1 MLPVFLL
8 FIVAVETGFTWG
20 QVLVPPYTNLA
31 LGRKI
36 EASSTCGEL
45 NGQPIKEIFCQIAG
59 SSQYTPLNQY
69 SYSTGE
75 DDVSVFAEL
84 KMEKQSFVQGG
95 QMCDFCQS
103 NSSFAHPA
111 TNMVDG
117 RATWWQSP
125 PLSRGMQYNQVNISI
140 NLEQEFH
147 VAYVWIQ
154 MANSPRPGSWI
165 LERSVDDGKTYVPW
179 QYFAETPA
187 ECDRLFGRHT
197 LQPILED
204 DTVICTHEFSGIH
217 PMENAEYFYAIK
229 EIFMGGR
236 CVCNGHADTCD
247 ILDVRRSN
255 ILLCRCEHN
264 TCGDH
269 CEYCCPGFEQ
279 KMWQRS
285 KEGAEFMCEPC
296 NCHGHSEECVY
307 EKGLDRMHSSLD
319 IHGNY
324 EGGGRCLNCRDNT
337 EGINCNKCIFGYYRP
352 QMKWWNETDVC
363 QPCLCDLAKYTGDC
377 EDETARCI
385 CKPQFTGVNCDRCA
399 PGHYSPPECK
409 PCDCFLNG
417 TLDDTC
423 LPVNGHCPCK
433 NNYGGIFCQV
443 CAPGYTNL
451 TIGCISCK
459 CDERGSLHNN
469 CNESTSQCMCKTNFA
484 GLRCDSCAD
493 GYFGPLCEYCDCD
506 AVGTKNSICDK
517 ETGACLCKPG
527 FSSSRCDACDLNFY
541 GYPHCKEC
549 GCYEHGSQSAECDR
563 KSGDCPCYANFTGK
577 KCDRCAAG
585 FYDFPNCKPC
595 SCLAIGSKGMTC
607 DSNGQCYCKPNFQ
620 GERCDQCKTN
630 FYNFPICE
638 ECNCN
643 PKGVVAGFAGC
654 DKVEPGELCTC
665 KAHVTGRI
673 CDQCKSTYW
682 DLQYHHEDG
691 CVPCNCN
698 LAGTLSGLNECSNE
712 EGQCNCK
719 RHVIGHRCD
728 KCADGFF
735 QLELH
740 NQFGCQACNCDV
752 GGALGIGCD
761 VETGECRCRPR
772 ITGQKCDRPIE
783 NHYFPTLWHNKYEAE
798 DGISVEQNPVRFA
811 IDKSKFPN
819 YSWRG
824 YAVFSPIQED
834 ILLDIVI
841 SKASLYR
848 LLLHYVNPADVQID
862 VRVAIMPLFTHTQDV
877 EQRVRLNLP
886 ATLEPTTIAIN
897 PKRPFIL
904 NPGKWRI
911 KISTKQRLFLDYIV
925 LLPSEYYEGTML
937 KERIFEPC
945 QAFDSQNVTCLDL
958 LYPPLPIASRA
969 DVTENLLIMEE
980 QNDNSTLKVEKVKFL
995 QSLVKERLCGSA
1007 VPEDDYYVM
1016 LLEYYNAD
1024 PEIIP
1029 LTLEVRQFG
1038 QLLIRE
1044 NIVLKHC
1051 SYSSVLLDFIIKV
1064 FFYSITERHR
1074 NDLKASSLPKRS
1086 KTFCR
1091 EVVTSAAGVAPIH
1104 LKDEE
1109 LAITLIVESK
1119 HEFGLTAVNLVKM
1132 ENWDISY
1139 LQQVPVCIRKNGHCI
1154 SQWFPPVANGIL
1166 NEAES
1171 QMNANNSIS
1180 GEKLPFVIANPKEV
1194 QVIALDENMGTVE
1207 VSGVVPSHGHY
1218 VFIVHYFNPDNAFLI
1233 VDVTLQNG
1241 HLYHAELP
1249 FSYCPSVIG
1258 CRAVIREKERRDVIQ
1273 FFIDDKYTASFY
1285 FNESQKGPLYIDS
1298 IISLPFHSYSD
1309 TLLTPLLVD
1318 VSMEYI
1324 QECSLDN
1331 FRNDPSNV
1339 SEYCRQKIFSLTS
1352 EYNMAAFPCEC
1363 SSQGSI
1369 SFKCEEYGG
1378 KCSCRSN
1385 IIGRRCDR
1393 CAPGYYGFPDC
1404 IKCRCSDNHLCDEN
1418 TGQCFCPPHVE
1429 GKHCDS
1435 CVPHSFGYDP
1445 LIGCQLCG
1453 CQQNG
1458 SEAGQLQCDPD
1469 NGQCLCKANVG
1480 GRKCDKCLPGF
1491 YGFPHCYE
1499 CACEVKGT
1507 TEEICESTSA
1517 ACKCK
1522 VNFDEG
1528 AWKVYPNESALHS
1541 HGKVIYEAKNDN
1553 EDDIYFLAPVGS
1565 GHDFTTSYGL
1575 QLSFVILSNPRDDE
1589 TKMSSAPDVRLVG
1602 NNTILDFWARE
1613 QPANPRIPFSVEIK
1627 LLPENFMGPT
1637 GEPTTRDTLMMV
1649 LHDLDEL
1656 RIKAC
1661 YYASCKSAAIS
1672 ELQFEIARDDQ
1683 TTGDSYTASSVEICQ
1698 CPPPYTGLSC
1708 QQCSPGYYRVN
1719 NSRYLGS
1726 CVPCNCNGH
1735 SGSCDPITGICF
1747 DCEHDTFGDHC
1758 EFCRVGF
1765 YGNATKGGPYS
1776 CLPCACPYATDTNNF
1791 ATSCQVSETGMLESC
1806 FCKEGYT
1813 SDHCERC
1820 DVGYYGQPTA
1830 IGDSCHKCDC
1840 NNNND
1845 LGVDGSCHPMTG
1857 DCYLCLNH
1865 TDGPHCEHCKPWFY
1879 GDAVEAKN
1887 CTECACNQCGSSL
1900 CDNRSGRCEC
1910 LPNVEGENCDRC
1922 VTNAWGFSHCHGCD
1936 LCNCALASSSP
1947 QCNAESG
1954 QCSCMPGAAGQ
1965 MCEMSDLSM
1974 GTVCDVNTGQCHC
1987 QEGASGPRCDQC
1999 IPQYLRIPNF
2009 GCRLCDECVHSVVH
2023 DLDRLADSVD
2033 FVNETINNISTT
2045 AFTGTRL
2052 KRIHKKI
2059 DDLKPIIVNH
2069 MVSASDLDIE
2079 SLSSDVSDITG
2090 DVVGILVRANRSSET
2105 LSAMDSTVIGIINR
2119 TNIFPSDVFD
2129 RVEAAASIVDSL
2141 KNLVFSLGRDSSAV
2155 DRQKWLTDSTSLLQK
2170 IRDATNDEET
2180 QKRVEHANS
2189 EMQKLLNRIK
2199 ELKNEE
2205 NMMHA
2210 KYFNVRDQM
2219 NGLINNITEYRSF
2232 LHQVASSIKN
2242 TQQRVYNSDI
2252 RHINS
2257 VQAGVKAGEAKIR
2270 ETYTIISNLKATSET
2285 SIERLSNLNKMLRE
2299 IMTKVQNV
2307 FDRLSI
2313 MNDRDYHG
2321 LILSINKVIMYKV
2334 SLAYVL
2340 SLLQDEYRNKSK
2352 EMESEALFLSSL
2364 FDRTRTE
2371 ARNAVAVVNG
2381 YKELMEGLKTARNMT
2396 NQASLN
2402 ADHAKKFHEEG
2413 TVTLA
2418 KTLREQSADLL
2429 HSAIDLKQSSVN
2441 NVDGL
2446 KVAFVEKASELQFLI
2461 RKQKRIIESLHL
2473 KFSDEEVN
2481 AKLEHSLSS
2490 SKQAKTRINSTIF
2503 IFNRFKP
2510 DLAEVIDRSE
2520 KLIGSILISAND
2532 VDTAREQILKI
2543 KLGAHFEK
2551 GSILELPL
2559 PPRITRSAAYTNI
2572 EFFFRTANTSGLMLF
2587 FGNELGVAGTRA
2599 VPTDDYIAIEVE
2611 KGHLRVVVNLGETP
2625 TQLISDS
2632 FVADGSWRKVAV
2644 DRVGKTIKLRVSP
2657 PNSANYEEKK
2667 TKIIDGFKSVLN
2679 LHQKKSRLFIGGIV
2693 PGVNISPDVHNRDFS
2708 GDIED
2713 LRIHGETVGLWNA
2726 KKGSNYNVQALS
2738 FSGDGYSVHKLG
2750 IWNPRKQTIF
2760 SLTFQTYSP
2769 DGLLL
2774 YLGKERDFLSL
2785 ELQDGR
2791 VKLSFDFGSGV
2802 GRLTSTGKNYNDGRP
2817 HSVYAHRLERHARM
2831 QVDENDVSEGDSPGT
2846 MFELSLSDV
2855 FYLGGVPSDVSTR
2868 TTVVS
2873 FNGCI
2878 EHVKLDNRLMD
2889 LSKSST
2895 AKGVQPGCSARNVRV
2910 ISMVS
2915 ERSTATFT
2923 NFNAKKNYIELTLR
2937 FKTKRPSGILASVI
2951 SDEQEVLLQL
2961 RYQDGFILAEYG
2973 SDNKDVVQIEFRS
2986 VADGQWHYFAV
2997 IVKPKNIRLDVDDLY
3012 SSEIR
3017 RTITDNE
3024 VVGVPI
3030 IVQFG
3035 RSLDSDLHFEGC
3047 IGDATYNGQL
3057 LDFAEASVKEV
3068 SLTGCSFPEDI
3079 SVDMPLEQTTTNRPM
3094 NIAVHGT
3101 NSMQSLET
3109 EIAEQFTAENRISS
3123 GTSFHSIR
3131 KGIAR
3136 KPDECALLRRS
3147 YGDRSDSS
3155 GTRFGLTASS
3165 RLEFDRPP
3173 ASFDKNSIFSVQ
3185 LRATASNGIIM
3196 FTTNN
3201 KHTDYLALYL
3211 INGIIHFA
3219 YNSGSGQAVL
3229 KSKRSVMDDEWHTI
3243 RAEREGIAG
3252 TLYIDNVMEANGQSP
3267 PGTDAVDTQPP
3278 IYFGGL
3284 PSDLVSFASRI
3295 LPGAKSVFGG
3305 CLKDFKLNEMKFDVP
3320 PVEIGTV
3327 PCSQYIEEGLYF
3339 GENAGYA
3346 ILNKN
3351 LKV

>member
-1 MLPVFLL
+1 
-8 FIVAVETGFTWG
+8 
-20 QVLVPPYTNLA
+20 
-31 LGRKI
+31 
-36 EASSTCGEL
+36 
-45 NGQPIKEIFCQIAG
+45 
-59 SSQYTPLNQY
+59 
-69 SYSTGE
+69 
-75 DDVSVFAEL
+75 
-84 KMEKQSFVQGG
+84 
-95 QMCDFCQS
+95 
-103 NSSFAHPA
+103 
-111 TNMVDG
+111 
-117 RATWWQSP
+117 
-125 PLSRGMQYNQVNISI
+125 
-140 NLEQEFH
+140 
-147 VAYVWIQ
+147 
-154 MANSPRPGSWI
+154 
-165 LERSVDDGKTYVPW
+165 
-179 QYFAETPA
+179 
-187 ECDRLFGRHT
+187 
-197 LQPILED
+197 
-204 DTVICTHEFSGIH
+204 
-217 PMENAEYFYAIK
+217 
-229 EIFMGGR
+229 
-236 CVCNGHADTCD
+236 
-247 ILDVRRSN
+247 
-255 ILLCRCEHN
+255 
-264 TCGDH
+264 
-269 CEYCCPGFEQ
+269 
-279 KMWQRS
+279 
-285 KEGAEFMCEPC
+285 
-296 NCHGHSEECVY
+296 
-307 EKGLDRMHSSLD
+307 
-319 IHGNY
+319 
-324 EGGGRCLNCRDNT
+324 
-337 EGINCNKCIFGYYRP
+337 
-352 QMKWWNETDVC
+352 
-363 QPCLCDLAKYTGDC
+363 
-377 EDETARCI
+377 
-385 CKPQFTGVNCDRCA
+385 
-399 PGHYSPPECK
+399 
-409 PCDCFLNG
+409 
-417 TLDDTC
+417 
-423 LPVNGHCPCK
+423 
-433 NNYGGIFCQV
+433 
-443 CAPGYTNL
+443 
-451 TIGCISCK
+451 
-459 CDERGSLHNN
+459 
-469 CNESTSQCMCKTNFA
+469 
-484 GLRCDSCAD
+484 
-493 GYFGPLCEYCDCD
+493 
-506 AVGTKNSICDK
+506 
-517 ETGACLCKPG
+517 
-527 FSSSRCDACDLNFY
+527 
-541 GYPHCKEC
+541 
-549 GCYEHGSQSAECDR
+549 
-563 KSGDCPCYANFTGK
+563 
-577 KCDRCAAG
+577 
-585 FYDFPNCKPC
+585 
-595 SCLAIGSKGMTC
+595 
-607 DSNGQCYCKPNFQ
+607 
-620 GERCDQCKTN
+620 
-630 FYNFPICE
+630 
-638 ECNCN
+638 
-643 PKGVVAGFAGC
+643 
-654 DKVEPGELCTC
+654 
-665 KAHVTGRI
+665 
-673 CDQCKSTYW
+673 
-682 DLQYHHEDG
+682 
-691 CVPCNCN
+691 
-698 LAGTLSGLNECSNE
+698 
-712 EGQCNCK
+712 
-719 RHVIGHRCD
+719 
-728 KCADGFF
+728 
-735 QLELH
+735 
-740 NQFGCQACNCDV
+740 
-752 GGALGIGCD
+752 
-761 VETGECRCRPR
+761 
-772 ITGQKCDRPIE
+772 
-783 NHYFPTLWHNKYEAE
+783 
-798 DGISVEQNPVRFA
+798 
-811 IDKSKFPN
+811 
-819 YSWRG
+819 
-824 YAVFSPIQED
+824 
-834 ILLDIVI
+834 
-841 SKASLYR
+841 
-848 LLLHYVNPADVQID
+848 
-862 VRVAIMPLFTHTQDV
+862 
-877 EQRVRLNLP
+877 
-886 ATLEPTTIAIN
+886 
-897 PKRPFIL
+897 
-904 NPGKWRI
+904 
-911 KISTKQRLFLDYIV
+911 
-925 LLPSEYYEGTML
+925 
-937 KERIFEPC
+937 
-945 QAFDSQNVTCLDL
+945 
-958 LYPPLPIASRA
+958 
-969 DVTENLLIMEE
+969 
-980 QNDNSTLKVEKVKFL
+980 
-995 QSLVKERLCGSA
+995 
-1007 VPEDDYYVM
+1007 
-1016 LLEYYNAD
+1016 
-1024 PEIIP
+1024 
-1029 LTLEVRQFG
+1029 
-1038 QLLIRE
+1038 
-1044 NIVLKHC
+1044 
-1051 SYSSVLLDFIIKV
+1051 
-1064 FFYSITERHR
+1064 
-1074 NDLKASSLPKRS
+1074 
-1086 KTFCR
+1086 
-1091 EVVTSAAGVAPIH
+1091 
-1104 LKDEE
+1104 
-1109 LAITLIVESK
+1109 
-1119 HEFGLTAVNLVKM
+1119 
-1132 ENWDISY
+1132 
-1139 LQQVPVCIRKNGHCI
+1139 
-1154 SQWFPPVANGIL
+1154 
-1166 NEAES
+1166 
-1171 QMNANNSIS
+1171 
-1180 GEKLPFVIANPKEV
+1180 
-1194 QVIALDENMGTVE
+1194 
-1207 VSGVVPSHGHY
+1207 
-1218 VFIVHYFNPDNAFLI
+1218 
-1233 VDVTLQNG
+1233 
-1241 HLYHAELP
+1241 
-1249 FSYCPSVIG
+1249 
-1258 CRAVIREKERRDVIQ
+1258 
-1273 FFIDDKYTASFY
+1273 
-1285 FNESQKGPLYIDS
+1285 
-1298 IISLPFHSYSD
+1298 
-1309 TLLTPLLVD
+1309 
-1318 VSMEYI
+1318 
-1324 QECSLDN
+1324 
-1331 FRNDPSNV
+1331 
-1339 SEYCRQKIFSLTS
+1339 
-1352 EYNMAAFPCEC
+1352 
-1363 SSQGSI
+1363 
-1369 SFKCEEYGG
+1369 
-1378 KCSCRSN
+1378 
-1385 IIGRRCDR
+1385 
-1393 CAPGYYGFPDC
+1393 
-1404 IKCRCSDNHLCDEN
+1404 
-1418 TGQCFCPPHVE
+1418 
-1429 GKHCDS
+1429 
-1435 CVPHSFGYDP
+1435 
-1445 LIGCQLCG
+1445 
-1453 CQQNG
+1453 
-1458 SEAGQLQCDPD
+1458 
-1469 NGQCLCKANVG
+1469 
-1480 GRKCDKCLPGF
+1480 
-1491 YGFPHCYE
+1491 
-1499 CACEVKGT
+1499 
-1507 TEEICESTSA
+1507 
-1517 ACKCK
+1517 
-1522 VNFDEG
+1522 
-1528 AWKVYPNESALHS
+1528 
-1541 HGKVIYEAKNDN
+1541 
-1553 EDDIYFLAPVGS
+1553 
-1565 GHDFTTSYGL
+1565 
-1575 QLSFVILSNPRDDE
+1575 
-1589 TKMSSAPDVRLVG
+1589 
-1602 NNTILDFWARE
+1602 
-1613 QPANPRIPFSVEIK
+1613 
-1627 LLPENFMGPT
+1627 
-1637 GEPTTRDTLMMV
+1637 
-1649 LHDLDEL
+1649 
-1656 RIKAC
+1656 
-1661 YYASCKSAAIS
+1661 
-1672 ELQFEIARDDQ
+1672 
-1683 TTGDSYTASSVEICQ
+1683 
-1698 CPPPYTGLSC
+1698 
-1708 QQCSPGYYRVN
+1708 
-1719 NSRYLGS
+1719 
-1726 CVPCNCNGH
+1726 
-1735 SGSCDPITGICF
+1735 
-1747 DCEHDTFGDHC
+1747 
-1758 EFCRVGF
+1758 
-1765 YGNATKGGPYS
+1765 
-1776 CLPCACPYATDTNNF
+1776 
-1791 ATSCQVSETGMLESC
+1791 
-1806 FCKEGYT
+1806 
-1813 SDHCERC
+1813 
-1820 DVGYYGQPTA
+1820 
-1830 IGDSCHKCDC
+1830 
-1840 NNNND
+1840 
-1845 LGVDGSCHPMTG
+1845 
-1857 DCYLCLNH
+1857 
-1865 TDGPHCEHCKPWFY
+1865 
-1879 GDAVEAKN
+1879 
-1887 CTECACNQCGSSL
+1887 CACNQCGSSL

-1965 MCEMSDLSM
+1965 MCEMCEYGYWNYGSTGCSKCDCEADLSM

-2180 QKRVEHANS
+2180 EKRVEHANS

-2270 ETYTIISNLKATSET
+2270 ETYTVISNLKATSET

-2321 LILSINKVIMYKV
+2321 LILSINKVIASLVHVLWNYLNSLSYTITTVIMYKV

-2481 AKLEHSLSS
+2481 AKLEHSLSA

-2532 VDTAREQILKI
+2532 VDTAREQILKLVNESSPIMGELKMQQNAASNISATIEHCREKLNLLKEKIALTRDLANRI

-2726 KKGSNYNVQALS
+2726 KKGSNYNVQGAKKKIFASSSLTDEIALS

-3320 PVEIGTV
+3320 PAEIGTV